1 MRVGFMWRVGTDCRA
16 VVLARCRFVSHARID
31 RLYFMTD
38 VAEMIQVRT
47 PAELPACGA
56 HQFNA
61 FRGREL
67 GVLALLGIQIAEVF
81 DHVPLDIETRFIF
94 CAAPVRGSGW

>member
-1 MRVGFMWRVGTDCRA
+1 MSHCPAATALPRPLPVMRVVHRVDADCRA

-47 PAELPACGA
+47 AAELPACSA
-56 HQFNA
+56 SQF
-61 FRGREL
+61 
-67 GVLALLGIQIAEVF
+67 
-81 DHVPLDIETRFIF
+81 
-94 CAAPVRGSGW
+94 